1 MIYLCSWRKLDGVE
15 PLSANIVCDG
25 TAITPDGLT
34 DKGVP
39 CLSEGEGTLYL
50 KGIGPEWNI
59 AEFIM
64 ARYPPF
70 AD

>member
-1 MIYLCSWRKLDGVE
+1 MIYLCSWRKLDAVE

-25 TAITPDGLT
+25 TAITPHGLT
-34 DKGVP
+34 VKGVP
-39 CLSEGEGTLYL
+39 CLFEGEGTLYL

-59 AEFIM
+59 AESMM
-64 ARYPPF
+64 ARYPPV